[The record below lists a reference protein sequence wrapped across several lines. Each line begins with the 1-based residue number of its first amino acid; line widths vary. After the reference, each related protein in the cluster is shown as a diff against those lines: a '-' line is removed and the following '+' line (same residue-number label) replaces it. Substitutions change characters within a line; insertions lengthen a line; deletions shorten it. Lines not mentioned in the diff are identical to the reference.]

1 MVRAAHA
8 DPADA
13 GVARELDRG
22 LGGARHHQM
31 AHAVVAVDQR
41 GRGRG
46 LLDPDVGLRIDA
58 AAAQPLDVLRQPE
71 HAVGVGAGEVGLE
84 HQLGDLGGV
93 GGRQPDRLERIRDQ
107 RGDGRGRHP
116 RRRIDLIH
124 GAVPAY
130 SCS

>member
-1 MVRAAHA
+1 MVRAARA

-13 GVARELDRG
+13 GIAGKLDRG

-41 GRGRG
+41 GRCRG
-46 LLDPDVGLRIDA
+46 LLDADVGLRIDA
-58 AAAQPLDVLRQPE
+58 AAAHPVDVLPQPE

-93 GGRQPDRLERIRDQ
+93 ARAGRPIALNKSAISAAMVCAGTRD
-107 RGDGRGRHP
+107 DV
-116 RRRIDLIH
+116 LT
-124 GAVPAY
+124 
-130 SCS
+130 